1 MGMVNIT
8 DTSILHIITEYCKQ
22 VGYNPPMYNPTAGNI
37 TIAGITDGQ
46 AQTVLDKC
54 AAGTD
59 AVIASYIAAKAADAS
74 KLAGVLI
81 EGKMCSATGQDQAGL
96 TAVFTAINNGL
107 IASTNFT
114 FQNGAVLII
123 TPANVTAV
131 VTAWTAFRNS
141 FYV

>member
-1 MGMVNIT
+1 MVNIT

-54 AAGTD
+54 TVGTD

-107 IASTNFT
+107 IASTNFA
-114 FQNGAVLII
+114 FQNGAVLTIN
-123 TPANVTAV
+123 TANVAAV
-131 VTAWTAFRNS
+131 AATWTSFRNS
-141 FYV
+141 FYQ

>member
-54 AAGTD
+54 TVGTD

-107 IASTNFT
+107 IASTNFA
-114 FQNGAVLII
+114 FQNGAVLTIN
-123 TPANVTAV
+123 TANVAAV
-131 VTAWTAFRNS
+131 AATWTSFRNS
-141 FYV
+141 FYQ

>member
-1 MGMVNIT
+1 MVNIT

-59 AVIASYIAAKAADAS
+59 AVIADYVAKGVADAS

-96 TAVFTAINNGL
+96 TAVYAAINSGL
-107 IASTNFT
+107 ITSTNFQ
-114 FQNGAVLII
+114 FQNGALLTIN
-123 TPANVTAV
+123 TANIAAV
-131 VTAWTAFRNS
+131 AAIWTSFRNS
-141 FYV
+141 FYA